1 MLVQELMV
9 PWYNGYGGEITM
21 KNPTTFLSHG
31 RFELDEDILTIT
43 ELPVRTWTST
53 YKEFLESLMVPEE
66 PKKGGR
72 KKDEAS
78 LRPAIVKD
86 IKENHTETTVLFTI
100 RLTPDGVVA
109 CNTEAKLVK
118 LFKLRSSISTSNIHM
133 FNMEGQI
140 HKYHGPEHLLRDF
153 YEARLN
159 FYTKRKEHLLK
170 LLGEEHARLA
180 NKVCVGCWV
189 APRMCW

>member
-1 MLVQELMV
+1 MRLCVCV
-9 PWYNGYGGEITM
+9 CGCRYAF
-21 KNPTTFLSHG
+21 TT
-31 RFELDEDILTIT
+31 
-43 ELPVRTWTST
+43 PA
-53 YKEFLESLMVPEE
+53 
-66 PKKGGR
+66 
-72 KKDEAS
+72 EADV
-78 LRPAIVKD
+78 VKD

-153 YEARLN
+153 YEVRLN